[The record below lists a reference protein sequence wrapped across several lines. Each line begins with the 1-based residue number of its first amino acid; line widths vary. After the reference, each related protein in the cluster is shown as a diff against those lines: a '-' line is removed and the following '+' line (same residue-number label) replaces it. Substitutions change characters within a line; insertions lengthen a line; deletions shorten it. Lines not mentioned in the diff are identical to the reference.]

1 MSKKRGER
9 RSVLIIVEDIP
20 VPFDRRVWHEATALR
35 DNGYEVK
42 VICRTGKGYESR
54 HEVLD
59 GIEIYRHPMPIDAR
73 RPVGYFLEYAIAL
86 FWETLLAWRVYFTRG
101 FDVIQACSPPDLIFL
116 VAAPFVLLG
125 KKFVFDHHDL
135 SPEFYEAKFGQRNLA
150 FQILV
155 GLERMS
161 FALADISIAT
171 NESYRTIA
179 SQRGRMAPSRTF
191 VVRNGPDPERMR
203 ILPSVPAL
211 KCGRR
216 YLVGYVGTMGSQ
228 DGVEYLIGAA
238 RYIIT
243 DMGRTDVH
251 FGIVG
256 GGPELPRLR
265 SLARKFGINEH
276 VTFTGRVSDHE
287 MLDMLNTADICVA
300 SDVCNEANDKSTMNK
315 IMEYMAL
322 GKPVVQF
329 DLTEGRISAQH
340 ASLYALKND
349 KIDLARQVV
358 ALLDDP
364 ECRKRMGLLGR
375 ERVEKVLQW
384 KHQVP
389 GLLAAY
395 GSLFNGNSHRKP
407 GL

>member
-1 MSKKRGER
+1 MRNKRRG
-9 RSVLIIVEDIP
+9 VLIIVEDIP

-35 DNGYEVK
+35 DDGYEVK

-59 GIEIYRHPMPIDAR
+59 GIEIYRHPMPIDPH
-73 RPVGYFLEYAIAL
+73 RPLGYFLEYAIAL
-86 FWETLLAWRVYFTRG
+86 FWQTVLAWKVYFTRG
-101 FDVIQACSPPDLIFL
+101 FQVIHACSPPDLIFL

-135 SPEFYEAKFGQRNLA
+135 SPEFYEAKFGQRNLT
-150 FQILV
+150 FQILL

-161 FALADISIAT
+161 FALATVSIAT
-171 NESYRTIA
+171 NQSYRAVAIE
-179 SQRGRMAPSRTF
+179 RGRMAPNRVF

-203 ILPSVPAL
+203 VLAPVPAL

-238 RYIIT
+238 QHIIT
-243 DMGRTDVH
+243 DMGRADVH

-256 GGPELPRLR
+256 GGPELSRLQ
-265 SLARKFGINEH
+265 SLVKELGIADY
-276 VTFTGRVSDHE
+276 VTFTGRVPDLD
-287 MLDMLNTADICVA
+287 MLQMLNTADVCVA
-300 SDVCNEANDKSTMNK
+300 ADIYSEANDKSTMNK

-329 DLTEGRISAQH
+329 DLSEGRVSAED
-340 ASLYALKND
+340 ASLYALKDD
-349 KIDLARQVV
+349 KVDLARQVL
-358 ALLDDP
+358 ALLDNP
-364 ECRKRMGLLGR
+364 ERRQEMGRSGR

-384 KHQVP
+384 KHQIP
-389 GLLAAY
+389 SLLAAY
-395 GSLFNGNSHRKP
+395 GSLLNGDGHRLP
-407 GL
+407 DA